1 MDAVAADSSSM
12 TELIAKLSVAVGARY
27 VLTANDA
34 MAPHLMEERDLFHG
48 AAKAVVKPATTE
60 EVAAVIDLAQ
70 RAGVAIVPQG
80 GNTGL
85 VGGQIPMGE
94 RAAIVLSLTR
104 LSRVREIDAL
114 TDSMTIEAGAT
125 LKQAQDAAEAADR
138 MFPLSLGSEGSCTIG
153 GNIATNAGGT
163 AVIAYGNMRDL
174 VLGLEVVL
182 ADGRI
187 WRGLNKLRKDNTGYD
202 LKSLFIGSEG
212 TLGVVTAAVLKL
224 YPRPRARATAMCAT
238 PSVRAALDF
247 LALAKARSAA
257 MLTAFEF
264 MPRLG
269 LEFVLRH
276 APGTR
281 EPLAAPAPWY
291 VLIEVSSQAAEG
303 GEAMLDALLADAIE
317 AGLVTD
323 AAVAQSL
330 EQRAALWKLREALAE
345 VQRHEGGSIKHDISV
360 PVARVPAFIDEAT
373 AAVERLI
380 PGTRPIPF
388 GHLGDG
394 NVHYNVSQPVGA
406 DKEAFLA
413 RWNEINDVVHA
424 IVEKNGGSISA
435 EHGIGRLKRHLL
447 PDVKDAVALDLM
459 RALKRT
465 LDPKSLFNPGAL
477 L

>member
-1 MDAVAADSSSM
+1 MDAVVADSSSM
-12 TELIAKLSVAVGARY
+12 TDFVAKLSAAIGARY
-27 VLTANDA
+27 VLTAADA
-34 MAPHLMEERDLFHG
+34 MAPHLKEERDLFHG

-60 EVAAVIDLAQ
+60 EVAAVIEVAR

-104 LSRVREIDAL
+104 LDRIRDIDAL
-114 TDSMTIEAGAT
+114 TDTMTIEAGAT
-125 LKQAQDAAEAADR
+125 LAQAQDAAEAADR
-138 MFPLSLGSEGSCTIG
+138 LFPLSLGSEGSCTIG

-224 YPRPRARATAMCAT
+224 YPRPRARATALVARR

-257 MLTAFEF
+257 TLTAFEF

-269 LEFVLRH
+269 LEFVLQ
-276 APGTR
+276 ACAGNTR
-281 EPLAAPAPWY
+281 PARRA
-291 VLIEVSSQAAEG
+291 VAVVRAHR
-303 GEAMLDALLADAIE
+303 
-317 AGLVTD
+317 GLV
-323 AAVAQSL
+323 AGRRGWRS
-330 EQRAALWKLREALAE
+330 
-345 VQRHEGGSIKHDISV
+345 H
-360 PVARVPAFIDEAT
+360 ARRPA
-373 AAVERLI
+373 R
-380 PGTRPIPF
+380 
-388 GHLGDG
+388 
-394 NVHYNVSQPVGA
+394 
-406 DKEAFLA
+406 
-413 RWNEINDVVHA
+413 
-424 IVEKNGGSISA
+424 
-435 EHGIGRLKRHLL
+435 
-447 PDVKDAVALDLM
+447 
-459 RALKRT
+459 
-465 LDPKSLFNPGAL
+465 
-477 L
+477 

>member
-1 MDAVAADSSSM
+1 MDAVDADASS
-12 TELIAKLSVAVGARY
+12 TAGLVAKLAAAVGARY
-27 VLTANDA
+27 VLTAPDA
-34 MAPHLMEERDLFHG
+34 MAPHLKEERDLYHG
-48 AAKAVVKPATTE
+48 AATAVVKPGTTE
-60 EVAAVIDLAQ
+60 EVAAVIAVA
-70 RAGVAIVPQG
+70 REAGVAIVPQG

-94 RAAIVLSLTR
+94 RAAIVLALTR
-104 LSRVREIDAL
+104 LDRVRDIDAL
-114 TDSMTIEAGAT
+114 TDTMTIEAGAT

-138 MFPLSLGSEGSCTIG
+138 LFPLSLGSEGSCTIG

-224 YPRPRARATAMCAT
+224 YPRPRARATALCAT

-247 LALAKARSAA
+247 LALAKAHSGGT
-257 MLTAFEF
+257 LTAFEF
-264 MPRLG
+264 MPRRG

-281 EPLAAPAPWY
+281 DPLAAPAPWY
-291 VLIEVSSQAAEG
+291 VLVEVSSQAAGREALLDG
-303 GEAMLDALLADAIE
+303 LLAEAME

-330 EQRAALWKLREALAE
+330 EQRTALWKLREALAE

-380 PGTRPIPF
+380 PGARPIPF

-406 DKEAFLA
+406 DKDAFLA
-413 RWNEINDVVHA
+413 RWHEINDLVHA
-424 IVEKNGGSISA
+424 IVDRHGGSISA

-447 PDVKDAVALDLM
+447 PEVKDAVALDLM
-459 RALKRT
+459 RSLKRT
-465 LDPKSLFNPGAL
+465 LDPQGLFNPGVL